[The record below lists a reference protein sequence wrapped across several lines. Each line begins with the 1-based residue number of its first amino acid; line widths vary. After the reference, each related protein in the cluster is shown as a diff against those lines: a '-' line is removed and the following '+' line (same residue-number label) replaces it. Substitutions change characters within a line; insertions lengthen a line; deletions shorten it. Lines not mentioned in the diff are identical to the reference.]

1 VSPQESFEKWCH
13 NDILIYISSFSKSI
27 ATDIV
32 QNVSGFIT
40 AVLKGEKTINAY
52 ILRTKLRCNSWSQ
65 HNELMLA

>member
-1 VSPQESFEKWCH
+1 MVSQ
-13 NDILIYISSFSKSI
+13 YSSFSKSI

-52 ILRTKLRCNSWSQ
+52 ILRIKLRCNSWSQ